1 MLLILAASVRQ
12 NKGSLHLVRLIWL
25 NIMDEIK
32 QVLTG
37 PVALHLCEKGPW
49 MLNSINT
56 RCLLASKAGL
66 RGTWQLLNFNFQYK
80 QPQPALIGHNR
91 TCSLFS
97 KTNWNVFVDFSFARA
112 IQAFNK

>member
-1 MLLILAASVRQ
+1 
-12 NKGSLHLVRLIWL
+12 
-25 NIMDEIK
+25 MDEIK

-49 MLNSINT
+49 MLDSINT

-66 RGTWQLLNFNFQYK
+66 MGAWQLLNFNFQYK

-91 TCSLFS
+91 TCSLLS

-112 IQAFNK
+112 IHAFNK